1 MKSQNCPAPQ
11 METETES
18 RRSHTRTPSL
28 SSTIS
33 TASSSPSS
41 AFDDNDNDDESISIT
56 FDNGDNNYNRNNS
69 NAENAQDFP
78 QTPLT
83 ARPNLTRTTSL
94 PQTPTPSRPGAVF
107 PRFDKLFT
115 TASHTHLD
123 ADAGR
128 EGKEGMMHRRTV
140 SSITLGQAKGIDGGR
155 RTYKFGGKVFV
166 PLRMGGWVEEQREET
181 SVSFFSCCHSS
192 VLTRDTDMSLVG
204 R

>member
-1 MKSQNCPAPQ
+1 MNSQDYPTHRL
-11 METETES
+11 ETETGS
-18 RRSHTRTPSL
+18 RRSHLRTPSL

-41 AFDDNDNDDESISIT
+41 FNDNDNDNESISIT

-69 NAENAQDFP
+69 NADNAQDFP

-94 PQTPTPSRPGAVF
+94 PQTPTSSRPGAVF

-115 TASHTHLD
+115 TASHAHLD
-123 ADAGR
+123 IDTGR
-128 EGKEGMMHRRTV
+128 EEKGGMMHRRTV
-140 SSITLGQAKGIDGGR
+140 SSITLGQGKGIDGGR

-181 SVSFFSCCHSS
+181 SVRFFSCCHSS

>member
-1 MKSQNCPAPQ
+1 
-11 METETES
+11 
-18 RRSHTRTPSL
+18 
-28 SSTIS
+28 
-33 TASSSPSS
+33 
-41 AFDDNDNDDESISIT
+41 
-56 FDNGDNNYNRNNS
+56 
-69 NAENAQDFP
+69 
-78 QTPLT
+78 
-83 ARPNLTRTTSL
+83 L

-123 ADAGR
+123 TDAGR
-128 EGKEGMMHRRTV
+128 GGKGGMMHRRTV

-166 PLRMGGWVEEQREET
+166 PLRMGGWAEEQREET
-181 SVSFFSCCHSS
+181 SVSFFSGCHSS